1 MSHTTKLNLTI
12 QPSPCKLD
20 ELKLSEDVDTTTL
33 DSLIT
38 STLLKQE
45 FHNPLS
51 THFYENEKS
60 QLMKYKQLI
69 KNGKASVKYSKA
81 KNMKYG
87 RVSPFK
93 SLGLFSIRREIRHT
107 LARDNYIDIDI
118 ENCHPVLLL
127 QILQANDIECKY
139 LKKYVMNRDEIFEE
153 VKAKYNVSR
162 DEAKLLFLQL
172 MYYGSFESWFKKLNK
187 QSNLSDNDD
196 FIDTDENDD
205 GATSDENDDSKP
217 TKFIMK
223 FSKELQQIG
232 DIIVSKN
239 TELKHQI
246 KKRKQEQHKT
256 DYNEKAT
263 ICSYF
268 LQEYEC
274 QILETI
280 FLYCLEKKYITNNNA
295 VLCMDGLMIPKENYK
310 PELLQELH
318 ELIKRKHGFNLKF
331 TDKAMNQGYS
341 IEQIKASQVPISEQ
355 VELLLN
361 EGVYNDLDAAKVVHK
376 LFPHW
381 VCCNEELY
389 VFDNST
395 GLWSSN
401 EQAHMK
407 VISKFEKH
415 LYLMIQTK
423 DGDYKISTKGY
434 GNSTALQRQM
444 IPQLKTLC
452 INNLWIQAN
461 ENTSLGKL
469 LYLDGWLNLRT
480 GEFNETFDPSILF
493 MCRIQANYKQDDN
506 IQYMNDI
513 LQRIFLDPLGKEE
526 GDYLLLSIARAIAGD
541 QLKRIIFG
549 LGGTNG
555 GKSTVTKAL
564 LNSFGDYVSTFNAE
578 NLIYN
583 NNSSDEAAKLRWAF
597 LMRYTR
603 LIISNELKKGVDLN
617 GNDIKKISSGGDQ
630 LVGRIHGGLET
641 KFTPHFMAIIL
652 ANDIPTITPYDDAVN
667 NRLNVVR
674 FSKKFVEEPTNEYE
688 LKMDVN
694 LDNELRTEKFQYH
707 FMKLVI
713 NRYIKFVKDGRVDV
727 IPQAVANA
735 KVEWIGDD
743 NDTNVMSKFMNE
755 FEITNNIEHYIES
768 NDIQTWLECQ
778 KLGIS
783 FKKFSIELKKH
794 VAINK
799 YEFVESKNKKIN
811 GRVSKVWTGIKYID
825 DEPEFTDEVPNNRI

>member
-1 MSHTTKLNLTI
+1 MFQDTKLQLTI

-20 ELKLSEDVDTTTL
+20 ELKLSEHIDINIL
-33 DSLIT
+33 NSLIT

-60 QLMKYKQLI
+60 QLIKYKQLI
-69 KNGKASVKYSKA
+69 HNGKASVKYNKA

-93 SLGLFSIRREIRHT
+93 SLGLFSIRRELRHT

-127 QILQANDIECKY
+127 QILQANGIECKY
-139 LKKYVMNRDEIFEE
+139 LKKYVTNRDEIFEE

-162 DEAKLLFLQL
+162 DEAKVLFIQL
-172 MYYGSFESWFKKLNK
+172 MYYGSFDSWYKKLNK
-187 QSNLSDNDD
+187 QSKQNDG
-196 FIDTDENDD
+196 FIDTDEND
-205 GATSDENDDSKP
+205 GTTSDEGNNDNKP

-239 TELKHQI
+239 TELKNQI

-280 FLYCLEKKYITNNNA
+280 YLYCIDKKYITNNNA

-318 ELIKRKHGFNLKF
+318 ELIKHKNGFNLKF
-331 TDKAMNQGYS
+331 TDKAMNQCYS
-341 IEQIKASQVPISEQ
+341 VEQIKASQVPISEQ

-361 EGVYNDLDAAKVVHK
+361 EGVFNDLDAAKVVYK

-415 LYLMIQTK
+415 LYLMVPTK
-423 DGDYKISTKGY
+423 DGDYKVSTKGY

-469 LYLDGWLNLRT
+469 LYLDGWLNLGT
-480 GEFNETFDPSILF
+480 GEFNETFSPNILF
-493 MCRIQANYKQDDN
+493 MCRIQANYKQEDDVN
-506 IQYMNDI
+506 YMNDI
-513 LQRIFLDPLGKEE
+513 QQRIFLDPLGKEE

-578 NLIYN
+578 NLVYN

-641 KFTPHFMAIIL
+641 KFTPHFMAIVL

-688 LKMDVN
+688 LKMDAN
-694 LDNELRTEKFQYH
+694 LDNELRTETFQYH

-713 NRYIKFVKDGRVDV
+713 NRYIQFVKDGRVDI

-755 FEITNNIEHYIES
+755 FQITNNTDHYIES
-768 NDIQTWLECQ
+768 NNIQTWLECQ

-783 FKKFSIELKKH
+783 FKKFSIELKKYIT
-794 VAINK
+794 INK
-799 YEFVESKNKKIN
+799 YEFVESKNKKLN

-825 DEPEFTDEVPNNRI
+825 DETEFTSQV